1 MFSPNSFLPHREVEL
16 SNSPMIFR
24 PIQAEAPH
32 PHLQINPVHISAAV
46 SLACVMG
53 MGLGLWLRA
62 DIDRR
67 AGASALHQATP
78 RAVTMTP
85 APKQMRIVL
94 TSPDEVI
101 APATSLMDVGVP
113 APAPGAPT
121 GDIVDAAYV
130 EAPSFACA
138 SARTLADQMVC
149 VDPALAEAD
158 RRMARAYKAAMSSGA
173 AYPRLARSQARW
185 LAAREAAAKTSPEA
199 LASLYE
205 TRTLELAANE
215 NPARPAPSG
224 VQQAHLER
232 AGEDAQPVL

>member
-1 MFSPNSFLPHREVEL
+1 
-16 SNSPMIFR
+16 
-24 PIQAEAPH
+24 
-32 PHLQINPVHISAAV
+32 
-46 SLACVMG
+46 MG

-62 DIDRR
+62 DVDRR
-67 AGASALHQATP
+67 AAASALRQATP
-78 RAVTMTP
+78 RP
-85 APKQMRIVL
+85 AAAAPQQMRIVL
-94 TSPDEVI
+94 TRPEEVI

-113 APAPGAPT
+113 APAPAAPT
-121 GDIVDAAYV
+121 GEVVDAAYV
-130 EAPSFACA
+130 EAPSFECA

-224 VQQAHLER
+224 VQQARLET
-232 AGEDAQPVL
+232 AGANATPAL

>member
-1 MFSPNSFLPHREVEL
+1 MFFPRSFLPHRDVGL
-16 SNSPMIFR
+16 HNGPIIFR
-24 PIQAEAPH
+24 PIQADAAH

-62 DIDRR
+62 DVDRR
-67 AGASALHQATP
+67 AAASALRQATP
-78 RAVTMTP
+78 RAVAAAT
-85 APKQMRIVL
+85 APQQMRIVL
-94 TSPDEVI
+94 TRPDEVI

-113 APAPGAPT
+113 APAIPT
-121 GDIVDAAYV
+121 GEAIDAAHV
-130 EAPSFACA
+130 EVPSFECA

-158 RRMARAYKAAMSSGA
+158 RRMARAYKAAMRSGA
-173 AYPRLARSQARW
+173 AYPLLARSQARW

-205 TRTLELAANE
+205 QRTLELAANE

-224 VQQAHLER
+224 VQQARLET
-232 AGEDAQPVL
+232 AGANATPAL